1 MALKF
6 TPQHLIKY
14 IYKETS
20 TAETIAIAEAL
31 QEDWEL
37 NETYEE
43 LLEGNQELPKA
54 KFNPSTSVL
63 NSILAY
69 SQATAVEAQ
78 H

>member
-1 MALKF
+1 MTQKF

-20 TAETIAIAEAL
+20 ATETIAIAEAL

-43 LLEGNQELPKA
+43 LLEGYQELPQA
-54 KFNPSTSVL
+54 KFRPSTSAL
-63 NSILAY
+63 NNILAY
-69 SQATAVEAQ
+69 SQQTAVET
-78 H
+78 HH